1 MGRKMKILAIE
12 QNVSDTIPDDFAP
25 LLRAEAQRVWELQQV
40 GLLREIY
47 FVKDERRAVLL
58 LECENA
64 AEAQEIINILPLVQA
79 GLIAFEILPL
89 TPYPGIERLFDR

>member
-1 MGRKMKILAIE
+1 MKILAIE
-12 QNVSDTIPDDFAP
+12 QKVSEVTPDDFAP

-47 FVKDERRAVLL
+47 FVKDQRRAVLL

-64 AEAQEIINILPLVQA
+64 KEAQEVVNILPLVRA
-79 GLIAFEILPL
+79 GLITFEILPL
-89 TPYPGIERLFDR
+89 VPYPGLARLLER